1 MMIMF
6 FIQNTYYA
14 AGDIAI
20 CGTRGWDIPE
30 SCAEWSAHDEKIYQR
45 ELGRLRLSLE
55 SAKRDGRKRIIAA
68 VHYPPVERRHRRT
81 GFTEILEEFGVEKV
95 IFGHLHGQTAHRNA
109 FTGISRGI
117 EYRLVSC
124 DYSCTSGLYALQK
137 RRQQEKQSMNEQ
149 NRVILIVMDSVGAG
163 ALPDAGRYGDEG
175 RILSAISIP
184 GIPVCRCRI
193 CRRWVFLPLKAYRL
207 LRTMAQCADPMR
219 EWRNCRKAKIRSQVT
234 GSSAASEWTN
244 LSARLR
250 NTVFRRNLSICWNSG
265 SDGKSW
271 EIIRHPG
278 RRLSGF
284 WEKSTERRDIPSS
297 TLPPTVS
304 FRLRQMWKSFL
315 WKHCMNTAKLPES
328 FWWGNGWSEE

>member
-1 MMIMF
+1 MKIYAISDLHLSFSSNKPMDVFGREWKNHDARIRENWLQCVSVNDIVVIPGDISWGLRKDSTEEDFRWIHDLPGTKVLFKGNHDFWWTTSKKLNALYDDMF

-124 DYSCTSGLYALQK
+124 DYLHF
-137 RRQQEKQSMNEQ
+137 R
-149 NRVILIVMDSVGAG
+149 
-163 ALPDAGRYGDEG
+163 
-175 RILSAISIP
+175 
-184 GIPVCRCRI
+184 PVCI
-193 CRRWVFLPLKAYRL
+193 AE
-207 LRTMAQCADPMR
+207 T
-219 EWRNCRKAKIRSQVT
+219 ETT
-234 GSSAASEWTN
+234 GE
-244 LSARLR
+244 
-250 NTVFRRNLSICWNSG
+250 
-265 SDGKSW
+265 
-271 EIIRHPG
+271 
-278 RRLSGF
+278 
-284 WEKSTERRDIPSS
+284 TE
-297 TLPPTVS
+297 
-304 FRLRQMWKSFL
+304 
-315 WKHCMNTAKLPES
+315 HE
-328 FWWGNGWSEE
+328 